1 MNPFYI
7 LRLTAVIQ
15 LVVSAFMI
23 IPAGIAANCGEM
35 LEFYS
40 FLGTILLVWIFAA
53 FYMLIT
59 RRAPNRVLTSRDGF
73 FFVTSSWVLA
83 AGFGA
88 VPMVVSGAIPSY
100 TDAYF
105 EIMSGFTTTGASI
118 LTDIEAL
125 PRSILFWRSLTHWLG
140 GMGIVVLVVA
150 LIPLLGAGGTKLVGA
165 ESPGPSVDKFT
176 PKIRNNAMILWLIY
190 LGLSVLE
197 IILLML
203 GGMDLFDA
211 STHTFG
217 TMATGGFSPKAASVG
232 HYNSAYI
239 DAIITIFMVLAGC
252 NFALYYKAL
261 SGKIKDVF
269 HDGEF
274 RVYIAIFL
282 IISVLISINLMLR
295 GDGYDTPGRA
305 FRFASFQVA
314 TIITTTGYATCD
326 FELWPNFSKMLLF
339 FLMFIGGCSGS
350 TGGGIKVIRIVT
362 VAKLALNNIKYMLH
376 PRGVFSLKVGKATIR
391 KEVVYTI
398 AGFFALYI
406 FTILITTVIVSTA
419 GTDIET
425 SLTTALVTVG
435 NIGPGFGKIGPTENY
450 FFFPGYI
457 KWFLSLAMMAGR
469 LELFTV
475 FALLTPQFWR
485 R

>member
-1 MNPFYI
+1 
-7 LRLTAVIQ
+7 
-15 LVVSAFMI
+15 MI
-23 IPAGIAANCGEM
+23 IPAGIAAYYGETV
-35 LEFYS
+35 EFYS
-40 FLGTILLVWIFAA
+40 FLGTIFLIWIFAA
-53 FYMLIT
+53 FYIYFT
-59 RRAPNRVLTSRDGF
+59 RKAPNRVLSSRDGF
-73 FFVTSSWVLA
+73 FFVTSSWILA

-88 VPMVVSGAIPSY
+88 LPVYFSGAIPSY

-118 LTDIEAL
+118 LTNIEAL
-125 PRSILFWRSLTHWLG
+125 PRSMLFWRSLTHWLG

-150 LIPLLGAGGTKLVGA
+150 LIPLLGVGGTKLVGA

-176 PKIRNNAMILWLIY
+176 PKIRNNALILWIIY

-197 IILLML
+197 TILLMI

-252 NFALYYKAL
+252 NFALYFKAFR
-261 SGKIKDVF
+261 GKIGEVIR
-269 HDGEF
+269 DGEF
-274 RVYIAIFL
+274 KVYIGLFL
-282 IISVLISINLMLR
+282 IVSVLIAANLFLS
-295 GDGYDTPGRA
+295 GDYESPGKA
-305 FRFASFQVA
+305 FRFSSFQTA
-314 TIITTTGYATCD
+314 SIITTTGYATAD
-326 FELWPNFSKMLLF
+326 FELWPNFSKVLLF

-362 VAKLALNNIKYMLH
+362 MAKVAMNNIKYMLH
-376 PRGVFSLKVGKATIR
+376 PRGVFNLKVGKNTIR

-398 AGFFALYI
+398 SGFFALYI
-406 FTILITTVIVSTA
+406 FTILGTTIIVSTCGA
-419 GTDIET
+419 DIET
-425 SLTTALVTVG
+425 SLTAALATVG
-435 NIGPGFGKIGPTENY
+435 NIGPGFGKIGPSENY
-450 FFFPGYI
+450 FFFPAYV

-475 FALLTPQFWR
+475 FALLTPQFWKK
-485 R
+485 

>member
-1 MNPFYI
+1 MNPVYI
-7 LRLTAVIQ
+7 LRLSVVIQ
-15 LVVSAFMI
+15 LVVSIFMV
-23 IPAGIAANCGEM
+23 IPAGIAAYNGEM
-35 LEFYS
+35 VEFYS
-40 FLGTILLVWIFAA
+40 FLGTILITWIVSAV
-53 FYMLIT
+53 YMFLT
-59 RRAPNRVLTSRDGF
+59 RKGSNRALSSRDGF
-73 FFVTSSWVLA
+73 FFVTSSWILA

-88 VPMVVSGAIPSY
+88 LPVYISGAIPSY

-105 EIMSGFTTTGASI
+105 EVMSGFTTTGASI
-118 LTDIEAL
+118 LTDIESL

-190 LGLSVLE
+190 IGLSVLQT
-197 IILLML
+197 ILLML

-232 HYNSAYI
+232 HYDSAYI
-239 DAIITIFMVLAGC
+239 DAIITIFMVMAGC
-252 NFALYYKAL
+252 NFALYYKAIR
-261 SGKIKDVF
+261 GRIKDIF
-269 HDGEF
+269 ADGEF
-274 RVYIAIFL
+274 KVYLAIFF
-282 IISVLISINLMLR
+282 IISILISINLMLK
-295 GDGYDTPGRA
+295 GEGYDSPGRA
-305 FRFASFQVA
+305 FRFASFQTA

-326 FELWPNFSKMLLF
+326 FELWPNFSKILLF

-362 VAKLALNNIKYMLH
+362 VAKVAVNNIKYMLH
-376 PRGVFSLKVGKATIR
+376 PRGVFTLKIGKSTIPKR
-391 KEVVYTI
+391 VLYTI
-398 AGFFALYI
+398 SGFFALYI
-406 FTILITTVIVSTA
+406 FTILVTTIITASC
-419 GTDIET
+419 GTDIVT
-425 SLTTALVTVG
+425 SLTTALATVG
-435 NIGPGFGKIGPTENY
+435 NIGPGFGDIGPADNY
-450 FFFPGYI
+450 HFFPGYI
-457 KWFLSLAMMAGR
+457 KWVLSLAMLAGR

>member
-15 LVVSAFMI
+15 VVVSAFMV
-23 IPAGIAANCGEM
+23 IPAGIAAYYGETF
-35 LEFYS
+35 EFYC
-40 FLGTILLVWIFAA
+40 FLGTILAIWIFAA
-53 FYMLIT
+53 VYILLT
-59 RRAPNRVLTSRDGF
+59 RKAPNKMLTTRDGF
-73 FFVTSSWVLA
+73 FFVTSSWILA

-88 VPMVVSGAIPSY
+88 IPVWISGAIPNY
-100 TDAYF
+100 ADAYF

-150 LIPLLGAGGTKLVGA
+150 LIPLLGVGGTKLVGA
-165 ESPGPSVDKFT
+165 ESPGPAVDKFT
-176 PKIRNNAMILWLIY
+176 PKIRNNALILWLIY
-190 LGLSVLE
+190 LGLSVIE
-197 IILLML
+197 TVLLL
-203 GGMDLFDA
+203 FGGMDLFDA
-211 STHTFG
+211 ATHTFG

-232 HYNSAYI
+232 HYNSAYV
-239 DAIITIFMVLAGC
+239 DAVITIFMVLAGC
-252 NFALYYKAL
+252 NFALYFKAIK
-261 SGKIKDVF
+261 GKFSEIF

-274 RVYIAIFL
+274 KAYVIIFFVITGL
-282 IISVLISINLMLR
+282 ITLNLYMS
-295 GDGYDTPGRA
+295 GNYSTGSSS

-314 TIITTTGYATCD
+314 SIITTTGYATAD
-326 FELWPNFSKMLLF
+326 FELWPNFSKVLLF

-362 VAKLALNNIKYMLH
+362 MAKLGLNNIKYMLH
-376 PRGVFSLKVGKATIR
+376 PRGVFSLKIGQSTVK

-406 FTILITTVIVSTA
+406 FTLLVTTVLVSTS

-425 SLTTALVTVG
+425 SVTTALVTVG
-435 NIGPGFGKIGPTENY
+435 NIGPGFGQIGPTDNY
-450 FFFPGYI
+450 FFFPDYV
-457 KWFLSLAMMAGR
+457 KWILSFAMMAGR

-475 FALLTPQFWR
+475 FALLTPQFWKR
-485 R
+485 